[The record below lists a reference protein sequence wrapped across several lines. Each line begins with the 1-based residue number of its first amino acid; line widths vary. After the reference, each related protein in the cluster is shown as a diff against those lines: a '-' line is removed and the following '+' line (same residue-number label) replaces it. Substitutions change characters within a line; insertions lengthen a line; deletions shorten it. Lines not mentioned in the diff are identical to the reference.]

1 MNYESYAKGQVNRPK
16 QEVHHSKI
24 NLNRSMSQKGDPELQ
39 EAKIKLKDL
48 QIKLALVLEE
58 NKVKLYIFRY

>member
-24 NLNRSMSQKGDPELQ
+24 NLNKSMSQKGEPEL
-39 EAKIKLKDL
+39 
-48 QIKLALVLEE
+48 
-58 NKVKLYIFRY
+58 